1 VVLNGL
7 VGEELGLGFNASE
20 ATWGRYDDDEDII
33 LLCGISRAEMETC
46 DDDIHG

>member
-1 VVLNGL
+1 VVLTGL
-7 VGEELGLGFNASE
+7 VGEELGFNASE

-33 LLCGISRAEMETC
+33 LLCGISCAEMETC